1 MRIDNLSSDDDIMV
15 ELGQRVVQARINLGY
30 SQETLA
36 EQAGIAKRTIER
48 LEDGMQ
54 VQSRSLIRVLR
65 VLGQLDNLDLMIPST
80 EISPMQALKQKKAA
94 RKRVSSPRKQSDAD
108 KSWTWGDQT

>member
-1 MRIDNLSSDDDIMV
+1 MRIENSSGDDDIMV

-30 SQETLA
+30 SQEVLA

-65 VLGQLDNLDLMIPST
+65 VLGQLGNLDLLIPST
-80 EISPMQALKQKKAA
+80 EISPMEALKQQKLV
-94 RKRVSSPRKQSDAD
+94 RKRVSSPRKQPDAD